1 MTSRE
6 IYFDNSATTK
16 ICEAALN
23 TYIEVSQ
30 SHWGNPSSL
39 HTRGV
44 DAEAVMKRVRD
55 SVRASIGAVSGEVVF
70 CSGGTEAN
78 NLAILGRALSKP
90 RFAKGGKILT
100 TAGEHASVT
109 HPMAHL
115 ATQGFRFVEIP
126 TAGGKLDMDALMR
139 EMTPDVILV
148 SMMLVNNESGA
159 IYDLA
164 AVSKLMKRLSPDG
177 VLHVDATQAYMKI
190 PFTIASLGADM
201 VTLSSH
207 KIEGPK
213 GVGVLWVSSD
223 MIRTR
228 GISPE
233 IYGGGQE
240 RGLRSG
246 TENVPGIA
254 AFGAAVEYRRAHFV
268 PHTEHLAE
276 LRTYL
281 IARLG
286 ETEGLSEVRVNT
298 PAVAAP
304 HIVSLTM
311 PRLKSETMLHF
322 LSSEG
327 IYVSSGSACSS
338 HDAHISSAMLAF
350 GLSDREADCTIRVSF
365 GVQNTKAEI
374 DEFLDVLSRGVKS
387 LIRMR

>member
-1 MTSRE
+1 MTPTE
-6 IYFDNSATTK
+6 IYFDNSATTP
-16 ICEAALN
+16 ICAEALE
-23 TYIEVSQ
+23 TYIEVSRN
-30 SHWGNPSSL
+30 HWGNPSSL
-39 HTRGV
+39 HSRGV
-44 DAEAVMKRVRD
+44 DAEGIINRVRD
-55 SVRASIGAVSGEVVF
+55 EVRASIGATGGEVVF
-70 CSGGTEAN
+70 CAGGTEAN

-90 RFAKGGKILT
+90 RFARGGKILT

-126 TAGGKLDMDALMR
+126 TTGGRLDMNALA
-139 EMTPDVILV
+139 EELTKDVILV

-164 AVSKLMKRLSPDG
+164 AVSRLMKRMSPDG
-177 VLHVDATQAYMKI
+177 VLHVDATQGYMKV
-190 PFTIASLGADM
+190 PFTVSALGADM

-213 GVGVLWVSSD
+213 GVGALWVSQD
-223 MIRTR
+223 LIRTR
-228 GISPE
+228 GISAE

-240 RGLRSG
+240 HGLRSG

-254 AFGAAVEYRRAHFV
+254 AFGTAIAYKRREFASQ
-268 PHTEHLAE
+268 TAYLAD
-276 LRTYL
+276 LRAYL
-281 IARLG
+281 KTRISES
-286 ETEGLSEVRVNT
+286 ETLREVRINE
-298 PAVAAP
+298 PQKAAP
-304 HIVSLTM
+304 HILSLTV
-311 PRLKSETMLHF
+311 PRIKSETMLHF

-350 GLSDREADCTIRVSF
+350 GLSNKDADCTIRVSF
-365 GVQNTKAEI
+365 GTQNTREEI
-374 DEFLDVLSRGVKS
+374 DRFSEVLARGVNS